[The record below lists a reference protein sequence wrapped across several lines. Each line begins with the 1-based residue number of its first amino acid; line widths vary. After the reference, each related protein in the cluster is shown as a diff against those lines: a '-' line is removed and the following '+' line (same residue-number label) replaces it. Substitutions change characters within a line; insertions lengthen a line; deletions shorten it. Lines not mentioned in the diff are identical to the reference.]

1 MPKKYAFAEEK
12 IRRTVKERLKRGKIE
27 VTITVDDFNQSSG
40 DIRVNMATAKQY
52 YSALSQLQDTF
63 SFGTEGNGG
72 MSLKLLA
79 EMPDVIKCMPV
90 KEDEDLVTSQI
101 MTAVNMAVDGM
112 MQMRKTEGKKL
123 AEDILKRAEIISN
136 IRAQIVERAPM
147 VKSDYKDKMKA
158 RISELLG
165 SDVQIPE
172 ERILVEAAVFAD
184 KADITEE
191 LVRLDSH
198 INQLKEFVEDDSQA
212 IGKKIDFLV
221 QEMNREANTIGSKSN
236 DTKITALMIDLKAEI
251 EKIREQVQNIA

>member
-1 MPKKYAFAEEK
+1 
-12 IRRTVKERLKRGKIE
+12 
-27 VTITVDDFNQSSG
+27 
-40 DIRVNMATAKQY
+40 
-52 YSALSQLQDTF
+52 
-63 SFGTEGNGG
+63 
-72 MSLKLLA
+72 
-79 EMPDVIKCMPV
+79 MPV